1 MKDKRRGRKD
11 ISFNRNNLFHFIY
24 VEYVRF
30 VDKNE
35 CKNER
40 MRDNNRFIYESGP
53 PKKGLPYQA
62 KKSFCLDTFAPPV
75 LSPNFELETLER

>member
-1 MKDKRRGRKD
+1 M
-11 ISFNRNNLFHFIY
+11 NA
-24 VEYVRF
+24 
-30 VDKNE
+30 
-35 CKNER
+35 R
-40 MRDNNRFIYESGP
+40 MRDNNRFIYESDP

>member
-1 MKDKRRGRKD
+1 
-11 ISFNRNNLFHFIY
+11 
-24 VEYVRF
+24 
-30 VDKNE
+30 
-35 CKNER
+35 

-75 LSPNFELETLER
+75 LFKS